1 MELRVPVLDWET
13 ESEVGESEGPCG
25 VGLAALEG
33 QLLLGRLLPV
43 LFPECGWLLKY
54 PGVPVNEA
62 NESVDTGWAG
72 LE

>member
-13 ESEVGESEGPCG
+13 ESEVGESEGPCV

-43 LFPECGWLLKY
+43 LFPECGWLL
-54 PGVPVNEA
+54 
-62 NESVDTGWAG
+62 
-72 LE
+72 